1 MVDLYQPGASPRNSF
16 WISFNI
22 FFTIWIYMHFKRF
35 FDIKGT
41 NNNILIIF
49 KNNKILYE
57 PNLKTF
63 LLEENLLD
71 INVKDHLFVGIAND
85 GKDIYAVDASN
96 STNDFNIGYESL
108 IEYDLRHLLSISQ
121 PYDIVLMGRANQL
134 LHWVRSNKYSGYSG
148 KLNKFNEK
156 EQAMYCTATSSMIYP
171 QIAPCVLA
179 MIIKGDEILLAR
191 NNLFPEGLFSVL
203 AGFVEVSES
212 AEETVER
219 EVMEEV
225 GIKVKNIEYVGS
237 QPWPFPS
244 QLMLGYKCEYESG
257 EIVIDENE
265 IVEANWYKVDNLP
278 YVPPTTS
285 LSGKLI
291 NLFVEDHS

>member
-1 MVDLYQPGASPRNSF
+1 
-16 WISFNI
+16 
-22 FFTIWIYMHFKRF
+22 MHFKRF
-35 FDIKGT
+35 LDIKAS

-49 KNNKILYE
+49 NNNKILYE

-63 LLEENLLD
+63 LLEENLLNIQID
-71 INVKDHLFVGIAND
+71 EHLYVGIANN
-85 GKDIYAVDASN
+85 GSDIYAVDISN
-96 STNDFNIGYESL
+96 TSIDINIGYKSL
-108 IEYDLRHLLSISQ
+108 IEYDLRHLLAISE
-121 PYDIVLMGRANQL
+121 PNDIVLMGRANQL
-134 LHWVRSNKYSGYSG
+134 LHWIRSNKYSGYSG
-148 KLNKFNEK
+148 ELNKFNNK
-156 EQAMYCTATSSMIYP
+156 EQALYCPTTSSMTYP
-171 QIAPCVLA
+171 LISPCVLA
-179 MIIKGDEILLAR
+179 MITKGDQILLAR

-225 GIKVKNIEYVGS
+225 GIKVKNIKYVGS

-244 QLMLGYKCEYESG
+244 QLMLGYKCEYDSG
-257 EIVIDENE
+257 ELVIDEDE
-265 IVEANWYKVDNLP
+265 IVEANWYTADNLP

-291 NLFVEDHS
+291 SSFVEDRS

>member
-1 MVDLYQPGASPRNSF
+1 
-16 WISFNI
+16 
-22 FFTIWIYMHFKRF
+22 MHFKRF
-35 FDIKGT
+35 LDIKAS

-49 KNNKILYE
+49 NNNKIIYE

-63 LLEENLLD
+63 LLEENLLN
-71 INVKDHLFVGIAND
+71 IQFKDHMYIGIGNN
-85 GKDIYAVDASN
+85 GNDIYAVDISD
-96 STNDFNIGYESL
+96 TTDDINIGYKSL
-108 IEYDLRHLLSISQ
+108 IEYDLRHLLAISE
-121 PYDIVLMGRANQL
+121 PDDIVLMGRANQL
-134 LHWVRSNKYSGYSG
+134 LHWIKSNKYSGYSG
-148 KLNKFNEK
+148 ELNKFNVK
-156 EQAMYCTATSSMIYP
+156 EQALHCPSTSSMMYP

-179 MIIKGDEILLAR
+179 MVTRGNEILLAR

-225 GIKVKNIEYVGS
+225 GIRVKNIQYVGS

-257 EIVIDENE
+257 DLVIDEDE
-265 IVEANWYKVDNLP
+265 IVEANWYTVDKLP

-291 NLFVEDHS
+291 SSFVEDHS

>member
-1 MVDLYQPGASPRNSF
+1 
-16 WISFNI
+16 
-22 FFTIWIYMHFKRF
+22 MHFKRF
-35 FDIKGT
+35 LDIKAS

-49 KNNKILYE
+49 NNNKIIYE

-63 LLEENLLD
+63 LLEEKLLN
-71 INVKDHLFVGIAND
+71 IQFKDHLYIGIGNN
-85 GKDIYAVDASN
+85 GNDIYAVDISG
-96 STNDFNIGYESL
+96 TTDDINIGYKSL
-108 IEYDLRHLLSISQ
+108 IEYDLRHLLAISE
-121 PYDIVLMGRANQL
+121 PDDIVLMGRANQL
-134 LHWVRSNKYSGYSG
+134 LHWIRSNKYSGYSG
-148 KLNKFNEK
+148 ELNKFNVK
-156 EQAMYCTATSSMIYP
+156 EQALHCPSTSSMMYP

-179 MIIKGDEILLAR
+179 MVTRGNEILLAR

-225 GIKVKNIEYVGS
+225 GIRVKNIQYVGS

-257 EIVIDENE
+257 DLVIDEDE
-265 IVEANWYKVDNLP
+265 IVEANWYTVDKLP

-291 NLFVEDHS
+291 SSFVEDHS

>member
-1 MVDLYQPGASPRNSF
+1 
-16 WISFNI
+16 
-22 FFTIWIYMHFKRF
+22 MHFKRF

-71 INVKDHLFVGIAND
+71 INLKDHLFVGIAND

-108 IEYDLRHLLSISQ
+108 IEYDLRHLLAISQ
-121 PYDIVLMGRANQL
+121 PNDIVLMGRANQL

-148 KLNKFNEK
+148 KLNRFNEK

-191 NNLFPEGLFSVL
+191 NNLFAEGLFSVL

>member
-1 MVDLYQPGASPRNSF
+1 
-16 WISFNI
+16 
-22 FFTIWIYMHFKRF
+22 MHFKRF
-35 FDIKGT
+35 FNIKEK

-49 KNNKILYE
+49 KNNKIIYE

-63 LLEENLLD
+63 LLDENFLD
-71 INVKDHLFVGIAND
+71 INVKDHLYVGIANN
-85 GKDIYAVDASN
+85 GNDIFAVDISN
-96 STNDFNIGYESL
+96 YKNDINIGYKSL
-108 IEYDLRHLLSISQ
+108 VEFDIRHLLAMSE
-121 PYDIVLMGRANQL
+121 PEDIVLMGRANQL

-148 KLNKFNEK
+148 ELNQFNDK
-156 EQAMYCTATSSMIYP
+156 EQAFSCPSTSSMIYP
-171 QIAPCVLA
+171 QISPCVLA
-179 MIIKGDEILLAR
+179 MIIKGNQILLAR

-244 QLMLGYKCEYESG
+244 QLMLGFKCEYDSG

-265 IVEANWYKVDNLP
+265 IIEADWYTVENLP
-278 YVPPTTS
+278 YVPPPSS

>member
-1 MVDLYQPGASPRNSF
+1 
-16 WISFNI
+16 
-22 FFTIWIYMHFKRF
+22 MHFKRF

-71 INVKDHLFVGIAND
+71 INLKDHLFVGIAND

-108 IEYDLRHLLSISQ
+108 IEYDLRHLLAISQ
-121 PYDIVLMGRANQL
+121 PNDIVLMGRANQL

-179 MIIKGDEILLAR
+179 MILKGTK
-191 NNLFPEGLFSVL
+191 S
-203 AGFVEVSES
+203 
-212 AEETVER
+212 
-219 EVMEEV
+219 
-225 GIKVKNIEYVGS
+225 Y
-237 QPWPFPS
+237 
-244 QLMLGYKCEYESG
+244 
-257 EIVIDENE
+257 
-265 IVEANWYKVDNLP
+265 
-278 YVPPTTS
+278 
-285 LSGKLI
+285 
-291 NLFVEDHS
+291 

>member
-1 MVDLYQPGASPRNSF
+1 
-16 WISFNI
+16 
-22 FFTIWIYMHFKRF
+22 MHFKRF
-35 FDIKGT
+35 LDIKAS

-49 KNNKILYE
+49 NNNKIIYE

-63 LLEENLLD
+63 LLEEKLLN
-71 INVKDHLFVGIAND
+71 IQFKDHLYIGIGNN
-85 GKDIYAVDASN
+85 GNDIYAVDISG
-96 STNDFNIGYESL
+96 TTDDINIGYKSL
-108 IEYDLRHLLSISQ
+108 IEYDLRHLLAISE
-121 PYDIVLMGRANQL
+121 PDDIVLMGRANQL
-134 LHWVRSNKYSGYSG
+134 LHWIRSNKYSGYSG
-148 KLNKFNEK
+148 ELNKFNVK
-156 EQAMYCTATSSMIYP
+156 EQALHCPSTSSMIYP
-171 QIAPCVLA
+171 QISPCVLA
-179 MIIKGDEILLAR
+179 MVTRGNEILLAR

-225 GIKVKNIEYVGS
+225 GIKVKNIQYVGS

-244 QLMLGYKCEYESG
+244 QLMLGYKCDYESG
-257 EIVIDENE
+257 DLVIDEDE
-265 IVEANWYKVDNLP
+265 IVEANWYTVDKLP

-291 NLFVEDHS
+291 SSFVEDHS

>member
-1 MVDLYQPGASPRNSF
+1 
-16 WISFNI
+16 
-22 FFTIWIYMHFKRF
+22 MHFKRF
-35 FDIKGT
+35 LDIKAS

-49 KNNKILYE
+49 NNNKIIYE

-63 LLEENLLD
+63 LLEEKLLN
-71 INVKDHLFVGIAND
+71 IQFKDHLYIGIGND
-85 GKDIYAVDASN
+85 GNDIYAVDISG
-96 STNDFNIGYESL
+96 TTDDINIGYKSL
-108 IEYDLRHLLSISQ
+108 IEYDLRHLLAISE
-121 PYDIVLMGRANQL
+121 PDDIVLMGRANQL
-134 LHWVRSNKYSGYSG
+134 LHWIRSNKYSGYSG
-148 KLNKFNEK
+148 ELNKFNVK
-156 EQAMYCTATSSMIYP
+156 EQALHCPSTSSMMYP

-179 MIIKGDEILLAR
+179 MVTRGNEILLAR

-225 GIKVKNIEYVGS
+225 GIRVKNIQYVGS

-257 EIVIDENE
+257 DLVIDEDE
-265 IVEANWYKVDNLP
+265 IVEANWYTVNKLP

-291 NLFVEDHS
+291 SSFVEDHS